1 MWFKNLRVF
10 RLQPQ
15 WQPDINELAS
25 ALEEQGFQPAG
36 SQDMQVAGWV
46 APAEHTGLVHA
57 QNGQLLLKLRIEK
70 KLLPATVV
78 NQFVARRAQDI
89 EDEQGWRPGRRQL
102 KEIKEQITTE
112 LLPKAFSIARD
123 TAVWIDTRH
132 HWLVVDAAAVAPA
145 DQVMHLLSKVLQP
158 FPIMPWSLT
167 QSPASVMT
175 SWLLDSSNT
184 GPFTIDQDAELRATD
199 DTRATVRFVRHS
211 IDEADV
217 KRHIDAGKRCTRL
230 GLTWADR
237 LSFVLTDAL
246 EIKRLTPL
254 DILTEDTD
262 GQSDDAAEQ
271 FDADFT
277 LMSSEVSAMLT
288 DLSQALGGEQ
298 V

>member
-15 WQPDINELAS
+15 WQPQAAELES
-25 ALEEQGFQPAG
+25 ALQDQAFQPTG
-36 SQDMQVAGWV
+36 SQDMQAAGWV
-46 APAEHTGLVHA
+46 APAPHTGLVHA
-57 QNGQLLLKLRIEK
+57 LDGQWLLKLRIEK

-78 NQFVARRAQDI
+78 NQFANRRAQDI

-102 KEIKEQITTE
+102 KEIKEQVTAE

-145 DQVMHLLSKVLQP
+145 DSVMHLLSKVLQP
-158 FPIMPWSLT
+158 FPVMPWSLT
-167 QSPASVMT
+167 RSPASVMT
-175 SWLLDSSNT
+175 GWLLDPT
-184 GPFTIDQDAELRATD
+184 AAAAFTIDQDAELRATD

-211 IDEADV
+211 IDEDDV
-217 KRHIDAGKRCTRL
+217 RRHIDAGKRCTRL

-262 GQSDDAAEQ
+262 HQADDAAEQ

-277 LMSSEVSAMLT
+277 LMAREASAMLA
-288 DLSQALGGEQ
+288 DLSDALGGEQ
-298 V
+298 I